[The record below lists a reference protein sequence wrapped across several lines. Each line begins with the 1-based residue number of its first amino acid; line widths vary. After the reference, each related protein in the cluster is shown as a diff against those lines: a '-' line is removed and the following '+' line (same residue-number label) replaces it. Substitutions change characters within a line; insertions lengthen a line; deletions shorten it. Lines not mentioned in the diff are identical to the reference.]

1 MIEADLMKI
10 EICKWKGNCDSPVMF
25 MIDDLA
31 NVWVDLSG
39 TGEVELGEDWGYAQ
53 RSKNSSI
60 TFLENNILNE
70 YPEVKVNFY
79 VPVGKRVGMISGS
92 SINMYSNTIDEN
104 ENVKLFFQKLHQ
116 HPNYELSYHG
126 TTHGEVHPEVKDFRQ
141 EWECYT
147 SLSEAVNTIEKGK
160 DIFNNAVGEL
170 PKGGKYCGY
179 KAGKYG
185 DESVISSNFIW
196 WQRYWNKGIETAEKQ
211 ADIGTELNPIL
222 AYDITEIDD
231 SPVIDIPSTLAGN
244 LFNNFSQNKIKNI
257 IKSLLWPII
266 SIKKA
271 KEIDFLLNNKLVI
284 SIQEHIS
291 PARNDGKIQTP
302 NIFTD
307 KKSLLHIFKYLRKK
321 NVWYC
326 TGTELAEYYILR
338 KHTKTLVVDTRS
350 FELLID
356 ERQLSFELTNQHQL
370 TFEFSVGFKSIT
382 QPDGKK
388 IYIQKNIATL
398 DILSGRYILNQ

>member
-1 MIEADLMKI
+1 VIEAGLMKI

-53 RSKNSSI
+53 RSENSSI
-60 TFLENNILNE
+60 AFLESNILNE
-70 YPEVKVNFY
+70 YPEIKVNFY
-79 VPVGKRVGMISGS
+79 VPVGKRVGMISDS

-104 ENVKLFFQKLHQ
+104 EGVKLFFQKLHQ

-126 TTHGEVHPEVKDFRQ
+126 TTHGEVYPEAKDFRQ

-185 DESVISSNFIW
+185 DESIVSSNFIW
-196 WQRYWNKGIETAEKQ
+196 WQRYWNKGIESGEKQ
-211 ADIGTELNPIL
+211 ADIGGEFNPLL
-222 AYDITEIDD
+222 AYDITEIGN
-231 SPVIDIPSTLAGN
+231 SSVIDIPSTLAGN
-244 LFNNFSQNKIKNI
+244 LFNNHSNSKVKSL

-266 SIKKA
+266 SIKRA

-307 KKSLLHIFKYLRKK
+307 KKSLLYIFRYLSKK

-326 TGTELAEYYILR
+326 TGTELAEYYLLR
-338 KHTKTLVVDTRS
+338 KHTKISVIDNCS
-350 FELLID
+350 FELLLDQKTLPFI
-356 ERQLSFELTNQHQL
+356 LTNKHQL
-370 TFEFSVGFKSIT
+370 TYKFPAGSKTIT

-388 IYIQKNIATL
+388 LCVQNNIATL
-398 DILSGRYILNQ
+398 DILSGYYLLNQ